1 MDLGPEITEK
11 QIFEVIYVI
20 HKLPP
25 IRINCD
31 SENYSQL
38 ISTKWILC
46 LKRPIST
53 IISGMD
59 LGENKTKQNKTN
71 KQKNLLH

>member
-1 MDLGPEITEK
+1 ML
-11 QIFEVIYVI
+11 Y

-25 IRINCD
+25 IRVNCD
-31 SENYSQL
+31 SENYCQL

-59 LGENKTKQNKTN
+59 LGENKTKKTIT
-71 KQKNLLH
+71 LTVLHGGCQDLEGEQEKWGGAVVS